1 MQDFIIFLTL
11 LLFGVSLVFFILSFF
26 KKFNSFKW
34 PSILGIFITSILFFV
49 LIANYTYEA
58 RTSDSSLQTSENS
71 SAEESDISSFEESS
85 TSETSYSSSS
95 EQTFNPN
102 DYEVPDFGA
111 WNHDQLE
118 QSKKVQITGKV
129 LQNMK
134 RDSSYYLRVAMD
146 DDYDKVVMIEI
157 SSYMYKDVIAENDN
171 VTFYGLAKGL
181 TSYESTLGKEITL
194 PLMIAQRYTVNN
206 YGN

>member
-34 PSILGIFITSILFFV
+34 PSILGIFITFILFFV

-58 RTSDSSLQTSENS
+58 RTSDSSLQTSEIS
-71 SAEESDISSFEESS
+71 SAEESDISSSEETS
-85 TSETSYSSSS
+85 TSGTSYSSSS
-95 EQTFNPN
+95 EQTFTPN

-129 LQNMK
+129 LQNMR

-157 SSYMYKDVIAENDN
+157 SSYIYKDVIAENDN

-194 PLMIAQRYTVNN
+194 PLMIAQHYTVNN

>member
-11 LLFGVSLVFFILSFF
+11 LLFGGSLVFFILSFF

-34 PSILGIFITSILFFV
+34 PSILGMFITSILFFV

-58 RTSDSSLQTSENS
+58 RTSDSLQTSEIS
-71 SAEESDISSFEESS
+71 SAEESDISSSEETS

-157 SSYMYKDVIAENDN
+157 SSYIYKDVIAENDN

-194 PLMIAQRYTVNN
+194 PLMIAQHYTVNN

>member
-1 MQDFIIFLTL
+1 MQDFIIFFTL

-34 PSILGIFITSILFFV
+34 PSILSMFITSILFFV
-49 LIANYTYEA
+49 LIVNYTYEA
-58 RTSDSSLQTSENS
+58 RTSDSSLQTSETS
-71 SAEESDISSFEESS
+71 SAEESDISSSEESS

-95 EQTFNPN
+95 EQAFNPN

-134 RDSSYYLRVAMD
+134 RDSSYYLRVAID

-194 PLMIAQRYTVNN
+194 PLMYAHRYTVNS
-206 YGN
+206 YGK

>member
-34 PSILGIFITSILFFV
+34 PSILGIFITFILFFV

-58 RTSDSSLQTSENS
+58 RTSDSSLQTSEIS
-71 SAEESDISSFEESS
+71 SAEESDISSSEETS

-157 SSYMYKDVIAENDN
+157 SSYIYKDVIAENDN

-194 PLMIAQRYTVNN
+194 PLMIAQHYTVNN

>member
-11 LLFGVSLVFFILSFF
+11 LLFGGSLVFFILSFF

-34 PSILGIFITSILFFV
+34 PSILGIFITFILFFV

-58 RTSDSSLQTSENS
+58 RTSDSLQTSEIS
-71 SAEESDISSFEESS
+71 SAEESDISSSEETS

-157 SSYMYKDVIAENDN
+157 SSYIYKDVIAENDN

-194 PLMIAQRYTVNN
+194 PLMIAQHYTVNN

>member
-34 PSILGIFITSILFFV
+34 PSILSMFITSILFFV

-58 RTSDSSLQTSENS
+58 RTSDSSLQTSETS
-71 SAEESDISSFEESS
+71 SAEESDISSSEESS

-95 EQTFNPN
+95 EQAFNPN

-134 RDSSYYLRVAMD
+134 RDSSYYLRVAID

-194 PLMIAQRYTVNN
+194 PLMYAHRYTVNS
-206 YGN
+206 YGK

>member
-1 MQDFIIFLTL
+1 MQDFIISLTL

-34 PSILGIFITSILFFV
+34 PSILSMFITSILFFV

-71 SAEESDISSFEESS
+71 SAEESDISSSEESS

-95 EQTFNPN
+95 EQAFNPN

-134 RDSSYYLRVAMD
+134 RDSSYYLRVAID

-194 PLMIAQRYTVNN
+194 PLMYAHRYTVNS
-206 YGN
+206 YGK

>member
-1 MQDFIIFLTL
+1 MLYLIIIFNVIC
-11 LLFGVSLVFFILSFF
+11 FGVSLVFFVSSFF
-26 KKFNSFKW
+26 KRFNNFRWLSA
-34 PSILGIFITSILFFV
+34 LGMLITSILFFV
-49 LIANYTYEA
+49 LMANYTYEA
-58 RTSDSSLQTSENS
+58 RTSDSSLQTSETS
-71 SAEESDISSFEESS
+71 SAEESDISSSEESS

-95 EQTFNPN
+95 EQAFNPN

-134 RDSSYYLRVAMD
+134 RDSSYYLRVAID

-194 PLMIAQRYTVNN
+194 PLMYAHRYTVNS
-206 YGN
+206 YGK

>member
-1 MQDFIIFLTL
+1 M
-11 LLFGVSLVFFILSFF
+11 
-26 KKFNSFKW
+26 
-34 PSILGIFITSILFFV
+34 FITSILFFV
-49 LIANYTYEA
+49 LIANYTYEV
-58 RTSDSSLQTSENS
+58 RTSDSSTLQTGKTS
-71 SAEESDISSFEESS
+71 STEESDILPSEESS

-95 EQTFNPN
+95 KQTFNPN
-102 DYEVPDFGA
+102 NYEVPDFGA

-134 RDSSYYLRVAMD
+134 RNSSYYLRVAMD

-194 PLMIAQRYTVNN
+194 PLMIAQHYTVNN

>member
-1 MQDFIIFLTL
+1 MLYLIIIFNVIC
-11 LLFGVSLVFFILSFF
+11 FGVSLVFFVSSFF
-26 KKFNSFKW
+26 KRFNNFRWLSA
-34 PSILGIFITSILFFV
+34 LGMLITSILFFV
-49 LIANYTYEA
+49 LMANYTYEA
-58 RTSDSSLQTSENS
+58 RTSDSSLQTSETS
-71 SAEESDISSFEESS
+71 SAEESDISSSEESS

-95 EQTFNPN
+95 EQAFNPN

-118 QSKKVQITGKV
+118 KNKKVQITGKV

-134 RDSSYYLRVAMD
+134 RDSSYYLRVAID

-194 PLMIAQRYTVNN
+194 PLMYAHRYTVNS
-206 YGN
+206 YGK